1 MFTTTIIALI
11 ATLACAV
18 LVFCVVG
25 AIWVCTNARAK
36 TKQVVPILIAPTI
49 DKDTERKNK
58 DKDTEQHESD
68 IEDPHEIVSIGGNGG
83 FELGDAQIV
92 RKMVARQH
100 ERPNPL
106 LVSPFCMF
114 PLSPMSAN
122 LGRRPF
128 RQLAQFPL
136 SIPAPIVW
144 QQLPGSVHSVL
155 DP

>member
-1 MFTTTIIALI
+1 MFTTTIIALV

-25 AIWVCTNARAK
+25 LVLVAMNARAK

-49 DKDTERKNK
+49 ANEKDN
-58 DKDTEQHESD
+58 DTAPANQQQHESD
-68 IEDPHEIVSIGGNGG
+68 IEDPHEIVSIGGNAG
-83 FELGDAQIV
+83 FELGDAQIIG
-92 RKMVARQH
+92 RMVERQH
-100 ERPNPL
+100 ARPNPL

-114 PLSPMSAN
+114 PLSPMSTN
-122 LGRRPF
+122 PGRRPF